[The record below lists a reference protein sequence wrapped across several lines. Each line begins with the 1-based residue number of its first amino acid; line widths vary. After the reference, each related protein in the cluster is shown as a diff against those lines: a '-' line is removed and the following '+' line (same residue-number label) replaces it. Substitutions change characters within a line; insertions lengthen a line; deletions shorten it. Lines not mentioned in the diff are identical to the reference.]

1 MVTGRF
7 ILEDNTIKSR
17 SGLSSTYAS
26 PGMTANFIQ
35 LRLSQSSRIFNRME
49 ALVLSQRV
57 RKESSRLLSFP
68 SLASGS
74 NQNVALGLCQVGAL
88 EPTGEFLEVLARP
101 YFDLRI
107 AREGL
112 DVGTLNLR
120 FLP

>member
-1 MVTGRF
+1 
-7 ILEDNTIKSR
+7 
-17 SGLSSTYAS
+17 
-26 PGMTANFIQ
+26 
-35 LRLSQSSRIFNRME
+35 ME

-57 RKESSRLLSFP
+57 RKESSLLPAFP
-68 SLASGS
+68 S
-74 NQNVALGLCQVGAL
+74 VALRVQSKCSAPGLCQVGAL